1 MKHFNELFE
10 HVQGLK
16 DDFEK
21 YYEKSNGAAG
31 TRIRKGMQTLKEMA
45 QKIRLE
51 IQAQK
56 NEATANKPAKSEKSA
71 KPATKK

>member
-1 MKHFNELFE
+1 MKQFDELFN

-21 YYEKSNGAAG
+21 YYDKNNSAAG

-51 IQAQK
+51 VQAQK
-56 NEATANKPAKSEKSA
+56 NEAAAKKPAKPAA
-71 KPATKK
+71 KKK

>member
-1 MKHFNELFE
+1 MKQFDELFN
-10 HVQGLK
+10 HIQGLK

-21 YYEKSNGAAG
+21 YYDKNNGAAG

-51 IQAQK
+51 VQAQK
-56 NEATANKPAKSEKSA
+56 NAEAAKKPAKPAA
-71 KPATKK
+71 KKK